1 MHEWKIL
8 KDFRH
13 IEWLL
18 QSAKWSNQQKSRE
31 NHSIWMKQTIAF
43 PWKEPPS
50 PNTHLQASFAPT
62 PAALLGLVSAAA
74 LSWPLPGW
82 LASQE
87 SVGDHGWLCLVGL
100 GRWFSEWIY
109 GVCVWCRVHVSTTVS
124 TTCMWFWWPVSFMC
138 TRNVKDFTNCQERE
152 NHVHCHTKMYHN
164 CLNKFPNSLS
174 NSLGCC
180 WRFSRLKAD
189 SDTRLGG
196 CFQSGFPCSPR
207 PQMIPN

>member
-1 MHEWKIL
+1 VHEWKIL

-109 GVCVWCRVHVSTTVS
+109 GVCVYDAE
-124 TTCMWFWWPVSFMC
+124 CMWVPLWVPLAC
-138 TRNVKDFTNCQERE
+138 
-152 NHVHCHTKMYHN
+152 
-164 CLNKFPNSLS
+164 
-174 NSLGCC
+174 
-180 WRFSRLKAD
+180 D
-189 SDTRLGG
+189 SDGRFLL
-196 CFQSGFPCSPR
+196 CAHVMSRILLIVKSGKIMSIAIQRCTTIAWTNSPTVCR
-207 PQMIPN
+207 IPLVVAGVSLD